1 MFLAS
6 LLTIINCLHW
16 LKSYGLHKIFFL
28 LLLFIY
34 NQQTSWTNML
44 QIIIFIQIIE
54 ISILFLNILMIQTH
68 ISIIV
73 IDIENIKKTKQ
84 KKTTKKQENVWY

>member
-1 MFLAS
+1 
-6 LLTIINCLHW
+6 
-16 LKSYGLHKIFFL
+16 
-28 LLLFIY
+28 
-34 NQQTSWTNML
+34 ML

-73 IDIENIKKTKQ
+73 IDIEKKNKRMSGTS
-84 KKTTKKQENVWY
+84 TFGSSFCIISTLEYHM

>member
-1 MFLAS
+1 
-6 LLTIINCLHW
+6 
-16 LKSYGLHKIFFL
+16 
-28 LLLFIY
+28 
-34 NQQTSWTNML
+34 ML

-73 IDIENIKKTKQ
+73 IDIEKKGG
-84 KKTTKKQENVWY
+84 KKKRGCLVLVLLIAVFVSFQP

>member
-1 MFLAS
+1 
-6 LLTIINCLHW
+6 
-16 LKSYGLHKIFFL
+16 
-28 LLLFIY
+28 
-34 NQQTSWTNML
+34 ML

-73 IDIENIKKTKQ
+73 ID
-84 KKTTKKQENVWY
+84 